1 MGWEKKTGEKHTDS
15 LLRGMVLYQLGS
27 FGNQETI
34 QKAKN
39 LFRQKIDP
47 DLKSVV
53 YNLVASNGEENEF
66 NALIKMYKQEEHQ
79 QEKDRIGR
87 SLGLFK
93 QKNLLQKTLE
103 FAISK
108 HVRFQNTLGIISSVW
123 GNPVGRYL
131 AWEFVKINWQLLKE
145 RYAGG
150 HYFTRV
156 FEPAGEFTK
165 ISDAKDIEAFVKKNP
180 IPEAKRT
187 IAQALERIYS
197 NADWLKRDKAKIKKF
212 LQ

>member
-1 MGWEKKTGEKHTDS
+1 TNV
-15 LLRGMVLYQLGS
+15 LLRSMVLYQLGS
-27 FGNQETI
+27 FGDLQTI
-34 QKAKN
+34 QKAKS
-39 LFRQKIDP
+39 LFKEKIDP
-47 DLKSVV
+47 DLRGVV
-53 YNLVASNGEENEF
+53 YNLVASNGEEKEF
-66 NALIKMYKQEEHQ
+66 NTLIKMYKEEDNQ

-87 SLGLFK
+87 SLGHFK
-93 QKNLLQKTLE
+93 QKNLLEKALD

-108 HVRFQNTLGIISSVW
+108 HVRFQNTLGIIASVW

-131 AWEFVKINWQLLKE
+131 AWEFVKRNWKLLKE

-156 FEPAGEFTK
+156 FEPMGEFTK
-165 ISDAKDIEAFVKKNP
+165 ISDAKDIEEFVAKNP

-187 IAQALERIYS
+187 IAQVLERIYS